1 MCAQLWTL
9 VFNYVAI
16 KTRNQKKKNLI
27 SIETH
32 FKMNNCLLS
41 HLSSLECN
49 VWIPLERRSGSGS
62 ICFHPPSPVCS
73 MKAIGCLAQ
82 TRSSFC
88 MELWDSDG
96 RRRSRS
102 WSWSWRLLPRSL
114 GSRLGLKSEEKLVC
128 YANICFGLAWHRQ
141 WKALELF

>member
-16 KTRNQKKKNLI
+16 KTHNQKKKKNLI

-96 RRRSRS
+96 RRRRRSRSRS
-102 WSWSWRLLPRSL
+102 WSWSWSEAAPQEPQESLGAEERGEARLLCKYLLRP
-114 GSRLGLKSEEKLVC
+114 
-128 YANICFGLAWHRQ
+128 GLA
-141 WKALELF
+141 